1 MLRKLINYQSF
12 LKRTCSMRKIAIFV
26 AILLFVLSTP
36 LLADILGTDINGKPV
51 ILRSDGTW
59 FYIKGDVN
67 VKICHDYANDAIAQ
81 QRANL
86 SRGCGFAGVRWH
98 LDYNKHYKGCL
109 MSGAQW
115 SVRETNLRKNAL
127 NLCKIC
133 RDYANDA
140 IAQQRANLSRGC
152 GFAGVR
158 WHLDY
163 NKHYKGCLMSGAQWS
178 VGETNIRKNAL
189 NLCAKTPSSPPPVGG
204 VLPISVQELTNTV
217 WQFGRGDGS
226 VISKQFRL
234 LPDGRIG
241 GYSHPNESRWGIEGN
256 MLVFYHSSGKHAT
269 HFTSFRKGN
278 GRWVISGPF
287 PFAGN
292 GTHVLRQMP

>member
-127 NLCKIC
+127 N
-133 RDYANDA
+133 
-140 IAQQRANLSRGC
+140 
-152 GFAGVR
+152 
-158 WHLDY
+158 H
-163 NKHYKGCLMSGAQWS
+163 
-178 VGETNIRKNAL
+178 
-189 NLCAKTPSSPPPVGG
+189 CAKTPPPPPPGTTTIKLLNSVPNRDSKFFKHNTDNRLKMQTTRWDKVPYRMTHAFSGTIRLTPGRRAVLAGNAAGTAGWSVDNFLLIEISSGGRTRRLVVGVHEPVIMAGG
-204 VLPISVQELTNTV
+204 VIQKIGRNSLSFGAGEIDLTPYLQAGKPVGLAVTAFDYGKV
-217 WQFGRGDGS
+217 GHVSDVFL
-226 VISKQFRL
+226 VIR
-234 LPDGRIG
+234 
-241 GYSHPNESRWGIEGN
+241 
-256 MLVFYHSSGKHAT
+256 
-269 HFTSFRKGN
+269 
-278 GRWVISGPF
+278 
-287 PFAGN
+287 
-292 GTHVLRQMP
+292 